1 MLNWD
6 LGDFD
11 VVGLVGKVFGPGYL
25 TGIGKGFLNPGHDD
39 GI

>member
-1 MLNWD
+1 MQNWD

-11 VVGLVGKVFGPGYL
+11 VVGLVSRVFELGYL
-25 TGIGKGFLNPGHDD
+25 TGIGKEFLNLDHDD